1 MFQEY
6 KISTALRRKLQAV
19 LLSIVMLF
27 VVSKLATVGIPPTW
41 AQTAEQ
47 AKQAD
52 RLVDSI
58 GVNTHFGYH
67 NVYSSDY
74 QGLKSKLGKLAVRHI
89 RDGVNSIN
97 GPRIRELY
105 KLYGIRLTAI
115 AGRRVDGSYDKP
127 LDLNA
132 IDDELTDIKKYALAA
147 TEAIEGPNEYDIS
160 HGSDSDW
167 VSRIR
172 RYQRLLYSKVKSDTL
187 LKNRPILGPS
197 LTSEEA
203 YKKVGDLTSIIN
215 YTNAHPYAGG
225 RNPGTKGWG
234 DNGYGSLPWVFQ
246 YNTRRQSAS
255 KPPQFTE
262 CGYHNAVNS
271 DSGHVGTSETAVGKY
286 MSRMFAEYFR
296 HGVARAFLY
305 ELVDEGTDPNHLEDR
320 FGLLRN
326 DLTEKPAYR
335 SLRNTI
341 DLLKDPGSSFKP
353 GSLTYSLSGDLRD
366 IHRLLLQKR
375 DGSFYLVIWQEVP
388 SFDVDSKKDL
398 SPTARSLTLKL
409 GTKISTAETYLPLN
423 STSKLNRYTSPR
435 SIPLKVPDHLLIV
448 KLVPATVGAL
458 PIPEPTLAAQEPQA
472 TAYEHTGFHT
482 SSPSFFTIINRV
494 VFFVFR

>member
-1 MFQEY
+1 M
-6 KISTALRRKLQAV
+6 

-27 VVSKLATVGIPPTW
+27 VVSKLAIVGIPPTW

-127 LDLNA
+127 LELNA

-172 RYQRLLYSKVKSDTL
+172 RYQKLLYSKVKSDTL

-203 YKKVGDLTSIIN
+203 YKKLAILRPLLTTRMLILMPVDAIQGLKVGETTAMAAFPGFSSIIL
-215 YTNAHPYAGG
+215 
-225 RNPGTKGWG
+225 G
-234 DNGYGSLPWVFQ
+234 D
-246 YNTRRQSAS
+246 
-255 KPPQFTE
+255 
-262 CGYHNAVNS
+262 
-271 DSGHVGTSETAVGKY
+271 
-286 MSRMFAEYFR
+286 
-296 HGVARAFLY
+296 RAL
-305 ELVDEGTDPNHLEDR
+305 
-320 FGLLRN
+320 
-326 DLTEKPAYR
+326 
-335 SLRNTI
+335 
-341 DLLKDPGSSFKP
+341 
-353 GSLTYSLSGDLRD
+353 
-366 IHRLLLQKR
+366 
-375 DGSFYLVIWQEVP
+375 
-388 SFDVDSKKDL
+388 
-398 SPTARSLTLKL
+398 
-409 GTKISTAETYLPLN
+409 
-423 STSKLNRYTSPR
+423 LNRLS
-435 SIPLKVPDHLLIV
+435 LLSA
-448 KLVPATVGAL
+448 AT
-458 PIPEPTLAAQEPQA
+458 TMQ
-472 TAYEHTGFHT
+472 
-482 SSPSFFTIINRV
+482 
-494 VFFVFR
+494 